1 MTEAG
6 HSGSRPVILRTK
18 GVGRLFGKFV
28 ALKDVT
34 AEFTQG
40 AITSIIGPNGAGKST
55 YFNLLSGAL
64 RPSSGTVEFEG
75 RDVTGMAQHRFA
87 HMGVAKSFQITNVFP
102 QLSTREN
109 IRIGLQALV
118 SRYDLWRPRARLREL
133 TDQADELLALVGLWE
148 SRERPA
154 KALAHGEQRALE
166 IGMALANRPRL
177 LLLDEPTAGMSPEET
192 RTMMDLIVKL
202 ASERTVI
209 LVEHKMKLVLGI
221 SDRILVL
228 HHGEL
233 LAEGTPQ
240 EIRQNDAV
248 KRVYLGQR
256 EH

>member
-1 MTEAG
+1 MTAA
-6 HSGSRPVILRTK
+6 STSQPVILRTK
-18 GVGRLFGKFV
+18 GVGKTFGKFV
-28 ALKDVT
+28 ALKDVS
-34 AEFTQG
+34 AEFTKG

-64 RPSSGTVEFEG
+64 APSSGSVEFEG
-75 RDVTGMAQHRFA
+75 REVTGLPQHQFA
-87 HMGVAKSFQITNVFP
+87 HMGIAKSFQITNVFP
-102 QLSTREN
+102 QLSTHEN

-133 TDQADELLALVGLWE
+133 IEQADELLALVGLWDA
-148 SRERPA
+148 RARTA
-154 KALAHGEQRALE
+154 KTLAHGEQRALE
-166 IGMALANRPRL
+166 IGMALASRPRL

-192 RTMMDLIVKL
+192 RVMMELIVKL
-202 ASERTVI
+202 AAERTVI

-221 SDRILVL
+221 SNRILVL

-240 EIRQNDAV
+240 EVRQNEVV